1 MKDKKWCFGLC
12 AASFVLA
19 GVFTVSTLLR
29 SMPPAQAS
37 MPQIVVPVTTAPPT
51 TAPTVPTTEPTG
63 PALWYLTCESL
74 AKDMD
79 AGHILVY
86 DATQES
92 MLFCSTDPT
101 DRMLPASISKL
112 YSALVALMYLEP
124 EWVIT
129 AGDELKLVK
138 PGSSLAY
145 IGRGHKL
152 TVEMLIE
159 AMLLP
164 SGNDA
169 AFVLAA
175 AAGREIA
182 ADPKLSGTA
191 AVEVFCQEMNREAL
205 RLGLTGSHFANPDGY
220 HDDDHYSCPQD
231 VALMASLALK
241 EPVIAKYIGLQ
252 QDSVVFES
260 GQHITWYNTNRL
272 LNPDSPYYSPQAIG
286 MKTGSTREAG
296 NCLLAAFQQGQR
308 QIIIGI
314 FGSENKTQRYA
325 DALSLLEA
333 VSTRASPHRG
343 INYK

>member
-1 MKDKKWCFGLC
+1 MKDKKWCIGLC
-12 AASFVLA
+12 AACFMMAVA
-19 GVFTVSTLLR
+19 FTVSTVLR
-29 SMPPAQAS
+29 SLPSVQAS
-37 MPQIVVPVTTAPPT
+37 MPQIVIPVTTAPPVT
-51 TAPTVPTTEPTG
+51 EPTVPTTQPPG
-63 PALWYLTCESL
+63 PALWYLACENL
-74 AKDMD
+74 AQDMD
-79 AGHILVY
+79 AGHIFVY
-86 DATQES
+86 DATGET

-112 YSALVALMYLEP
+112 YTAVVALMYLEP
-124 EWVIT
+124 EWIVT

-145 IGRGHKL
+145 IGRGHRL

-182 ADPKLSGTA
+182 GNQELSGTA
-191 AVEVFCQEMNREAL
+191 AVELFCQEMNREAM
-205 RLGLTGSHFANPDGY
+205 RLGMMGSHFTNPDGY

-241 EPVIAKYIGLQ
+241 EPVIAKYIALQ
-252 QDSVVFES
+252 QDAVVFES

-272 LNPDSPYYSPQAIG
+272 LNPDSPYYDPQAIG

-296 NCLLAAFQQGQR
+296 NCLLAAFQQGKR

-314 FGSENKTQRYA
+314 FGSGNKTQRYK
-325 DALSLLEA
+325 DAMALLDA
-333 VSTRASPHRG
+333 VSGRWETAE
-343 INYK
+343 K